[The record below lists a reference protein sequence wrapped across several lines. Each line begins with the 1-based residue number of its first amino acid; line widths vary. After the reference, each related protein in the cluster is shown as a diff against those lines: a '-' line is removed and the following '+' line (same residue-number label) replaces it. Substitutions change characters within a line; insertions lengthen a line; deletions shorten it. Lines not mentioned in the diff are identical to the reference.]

1 MLKYAYIRNTSG
13 VGTVG
18 SYQIC
23 GVGGSRVRV
32 NSQEISNFLPIY
44 FDIALLGVNLY
55 MTSLTTFRHSAWDA
69 TVLGDSIRQP
79 TRHSYM
85 QCHKYKLT
93 QILVWRRRKKKSPK
107 KHYYSLFY
115 VFYSICEFN
124 LANRSNMQIW

>member
-69 TVLGDSIRQP
+69 TVLGDSIRQL

-93 QILVWRRRKKKSPK
+93 QILVWRRKKEYHLKNINI
-107 KHYYSLFY
+107 LFFY

>member
-1 MLKYAYIRNTSG
+1 MSKYAYIRNISG

-55 MTSLTTFRHSAWDA
+55 MT
-69 TVLGDSIRQP
+69 
-79 TRHSYM
+79 
-85 QCHKYKLT
+85 
-93 QILVWRRRKKKSPK
+93 
-107 KHYYSLFY
+107 
-115 VFYSICEFN
+115 
-124 LANRSNMQIW
+124 